1 MRRRSSRNDDSM
13 RRLLKVAR
21 RGLLALL
28 FGFVAA
34 AHADD
39 RQFPSKESV
48 EAALRRHTL
57 QYGPWKADSVE
68 LRTLPFQPVA
78 LPAGAVNYRVLQPN
92 VFSSSGV
99 HNFYLAAEIAG
110 KEAAKFWV
118 KAEIRVYEQVVV
130 AAAPLARQELIGVK
144 DVRLERREIVARG
157 NRPFTRV
164 DDVVGK
170 QPTRVI
176 EANDMITQS
185 ALERPTLMK
194 RGSPITLVFE
204 TGGLRVETDGVAEE
218 GGKIG
223 DLIQIKNAS
232 SGKRLRGVVLD
243 SRNVRLN

>member
-1 MRRRSSRNDDSM
+1 MRK
-13 RRLLKVAR
+13 LLKVAR

-48 EAALRRHTL
+48 EAAIRRHTL

-68 LRTLPFQPVA
+68 LRTLPFQPVT
-78 LPAGAVNYRVLQPN
+78 LPTGVVNYRVLQPA
-92 VFSSSGV
+92 VVSTGGI
-99 HNFYLAAEIAG
+99 HNFYIAAEIAG
-110 KEAAKFWV
+110 KEAARFWV
-118 KAEIRVYEQVVV
+118 KTEIRVFEQVVV
-130 AAAPLARQELIGVK
+130 AAAPLARQELISVK

-185 ALERPTLMK
+185 ALERPTLVK

-204 TGGLRVETDGVAEE
+204 TGGLRVETAGVAEE

-232 SGKRLRGVVLD
+232 SGKLLRGVVLD

>member
-1 MRRRSSRNDDSM
+1 VVST
-13 RRLLKVAR
+13 
-21 RGLLALL
+21 G
-28 FGFVAA
+28 GI
-34 AHADD
+34 
-39 RQFPSKESV
+39 
-48 EAALRRHTL
+48 
-57 QYGPWKADSVE
+57 
-68 LRTLPFQPVA
+68 
-78 LPAGAVNYRVLQPN
+78 
-92 VFSSSGV
+92 
-99 HNFYLAAEIAG
+99 HNFYIAAEIAG
-110 KEAAKFWV
+110 KEAARFWV
-118 KAEIRVYEQVVV
+118 KTEIRVFEQVVV
-130 AAAPLARQELIGVK
+130 AAAPLARQELISVK

-185 ALERPTLMK
+185 ALERPTLVK

-204 TGGLRVETDGVAEE
+204 TGGLRVETAGVAEE

-232 SGKRLRGVVLD
+232 SGKLLRGVVLD